1 MNGILIRYA
10 NGRTDLCPREKI
22 FFFPQHGILVF
33 AERSGHKVIFTDR
46 IESVEEVKIRKE
58 TL

>member
-22 FFFPQHGILVF
+22 FFFPEHGILVF
-33 AERSGHKVIFTDR
+33 AGSSQHKVIFTDR
-46 IESVEEVKIRKE
+46 IESVEEVEIWKE